1 MLLQIIWFLCGVLA
15 AAIQMFSFRKD
26 WWETFQEDFFKTIT
40 VLPNLII
47 SILTIFGGPFSL
59 ATVLIMNK
67 ITKIKTA
74 IYFKIPKN
82 Q

>member
-1 MLLQIIWFLCGVLA
+1 MLLQIIWLLIGVLA
-15 AAIQMFSFRKD
+15 AVIQMYSFRKD

-40 VLPNLII
+40 VLPNLAI
-47 SILTIFGGPFSL
+47 SIIIIFGGIFSL
-59 ATVLIMNK
+59 ITVLIMNE
-67 ITKIKTA
+67 ICNIKTT